1 MFWLFVVAFNLA
13 GATDL
18 LITWIYSLSIDKGNY
33 SMASVIGIFTF
44 IVLAVISLVTYRS
57 SASYKDEGG
66 FQ

>member
-1 MFWLFVVAFNLA
+1 
-13 GATDL
+13 
-18 LITWIYSLSIDKGNY
+18 
-33 SMASVIGIFTF
+33 MASVIGIFTF